1 MEEFESDAEIL
12 EFAIGR
18 EANAHQFFVDLA
30 NQMDNPTMRL
40 LFEIFAKE
48 ELRHKAVLEL
58 EVMKR
63 GKVVAA
69 PQDTADLDQT
79 DIMVAIDSETNMNY
93 KNALLLAMSKETK
106 SFRLY
111 LDLVAMMKDKESRE
125 ILLSLAEEEAAHKLR
140 FETEYDAVIKRG

>member
-1 MEEFESDAEIL
+1 MEEFESDEEIL

-18 EANAHQFFVDLA
+18 EVSANQFYVDLA
-30 NQMDNPTMRL
+30 DQMDNPTMRL
-40 LFEIFAKE
+40 LFENFAKE
-48 ELRHKAVLEL
+48 ELRHKAALEL

-79 DIMVAIDSETNMNY
+79 DIMVAIDPETNIDY
-93 KNALLLAMSKETK
+93 KNALLLAINKETK

-111 LDLVAMMKDKESRE
+111 VDLAAMVKDKEPRE
-125 ILLSLAEEEAAHKLR
+125 VLLSLAEEEAKHKVR
-140 FETEYDAVIKRG
+140 FEMEYDMAVKDM

>member
-1 MEEFESDAEIL
+1 MEEFESDDEIL

-18 EANAHQFFVDLA
+18 EVNAHQFFVDLA
-30 NQMDNPTMRL
+30 DQMDNPTMRL
-40 LFEIFAKE
+40 LFENFAKE
-48 ELRHKAVLEL
+48 ELRHKAALEL

-79 DIMVAIDSETNMNY
+79 DIMVAIDPETNIDY
-93 KNALLLAMSKETK
+93 KNVLLLAINKETK

-111 LDLVAMMKDKESRE
+111 VDLAAMVKDKESRE
-125 ILLSLAEEEAAHKLR
+125 VLLSLAEEEAKHKAR
-140 FETEYDAVIKRG
+140 FEMEYDMAVKDL

>member
-1 MEEFESDAEIL
+1 MEEFESDEEIL

-18 EANAHQFFVDLA
+18 EVSANQFYVDLA
-30 NQMDNPTMRL
+30 DQMDNPTIRL
-40 LFEIFAKE
+40 LFENFAKE
-48 ELRHKAVLEL
+48 ELRHKATLEL

-79 DIMVAIDSETNMNY
+79 DITVAIDPETNIDY
-93 KNALLLAMSKETK
+93 KNALLLAINKETK

-111 LDLVAMMKDKESRE
+111 VDLAAMLKDKESRE
-125 ILLSLAEEEAAHKLR
+125 VLLSLAEEEAKHKAR
-140 FETEYDAVIKRG
+140 FEIEYDMAVKDL

>member
-1 MEEFESDAEIL
+1 MEEFESDEEIL

-18 EANAHQFFVDLA
+18 EVSANQFYVDLA
-30 NQMDNPTMRL
+30 DQMDNPTMRL
-40 LFEIFAKE
+40 LFENFAKE
-48 ELRHKAVLEL
+48 ELRHKAALEL

-79 DIMVAIDSETNMNY
+79 DITVAIDPETNIDY
-93 KNALLLAMSKETK
+93 KNALLLAINKETK

-111 LDLVAMMKDKESRE
+111 VDLAAMMKDKESRE
-125 ILLSLAEEEAAHKLR
+125 VLLSLAEEEATDKLR
-140 FETEYDAVIKRG
+140 FETEYDAVIKRR

>member
-30 NQMDNPTMRL
+30 DQMDNPTMRL
-40 LFEIFAKE
+40 LFENFAKE
-48 ELRHKAVLEL
+48 ELRHKAALEL

-69 PQDTADLDQT
+69 PQDAADLDQT
-79 DIMVAIDSETNMNY
+79 DIMVAIDPETNIDY
-93 KNALLLAMSKETK
+93 KNALLLAINKETK

-111 LDLVAMMKDKESRE
+111 VDLAAMMKDKESRE
-125 ILLSLAEEEAAHKLR
+125 MLLSLAEEEAAHKLR
-140 FETEYDAVIKRG
+140 FETEYDAVIKRR

>member
-18 EANAHQFFVDLA
+18 EVSANQFYVDLA
-30 NQMDNPTMRL
+30 DQMDNPTMRL

-48 ELRHKAVLEL
+48 ELRHKAALEL

-63 GKVVAA
+63 GKMVAA

-79 DIMVAIDSETNMNY
+79 DIMVAIDSETNIDY
-93 KNALLLAMSKETK
+93 KNVLLLAINKETK

-111 LDLVAMMKDKESRE
+111 LDLAAMMKNKESRE
-125 ILLSLAEEEAAHKLR
+125 MLLSLAEEEAAHKLR
-140 FETEYDAVIKRG
+140 FETEYDAVIKRR

>member
-1 MEEFESDAEIL
+1 MEEFESDDEIL

-18 EANAHQFFVDLA
+18 EVSANQFYVDLA
-30 NQMDNPTMRL
+30 DQMDNPTMRL

-48 ELRHKAVLEL
+48 ELKHKAALEL

-63 GKVVAA
+63 GKVVAV

-79 DIMVAIDSETNMNY
+79 DITVAIGPETNIDY
-93 KNALLLAMSKETK
+93 KNALILAINKETK

-111 LDLVAMMKDKESRE
+111 VDLAAMVKDKESRE
-125 ILLSLAEEEAAHKLR
+125 VLLSLAEEEAKHKAR
-140 FETEYDAVIKRG
+140 FEMEYDMAVKDL

>member
-1 MEEFESDAEIL
+1 MEEFESDDEIL

-18 EANAHQFFVDLA
+18 EVNAHQFFVDLA
-30 NQMDNPTMRL
+30 DQMDNPTMRL
-40 LFEIFAKE
+40 LFENFAKE
-48 ELRHKAVLEL
+48 ELRHKAALEL

-79 DIMVAIDSETNMNY
+79 DIMVAIDPETNIDY
-93 KNALLLAMSKETK
+93 KNVLLLAINKETK

-111 LDLVAMMKDKESRE
+111 VDLAAMVKDKESRE
-125 ILLSLAEEEAAHKLR
+125 VLLSLAEEEAKHKAR
-140 FETEYDAVIKRG
+140 FEIEYDMAAKDL